1 MKRFLIR
8 YELTARGKFRRIVFS
23 LQYEIID
30 LRPTT
35 DALLPEYTENP
46 SCGEKSKVGPLLGF
60 WKNSSLR
67 EMTRLPSVC
76 LFAPLCVTDG
86 NDDSENM

>member
-1 MKRFLIR
+1 MFSVR
-8 YELTARGKFRRIVFS
+8 YELTARGKFKRIMFS

-30 LRPTT
+30 LRLPT
-35 DALLPEYTENP
+35 DAPLPEHTENP
-46 SCGEKSKVGPLLGF
+46 PCGEKSKVGPLLGF

-67 EMTRLPSVC
+67 EITWPPSVC
-76 LFAPLCVTDG
+76 LFATLWISDG

>member
-1 MKRFLIR
+1 MFSVR
-8 YELTARGKFRRIVFS
+8 YELTPREKIRRTVFS

-30 LRPTT
+30 LRLPT
-35 DALLPEYTENP
+35 DAPLPEHTENL

-67 EMTRLPSVC
+67 EMTRSPSVC
-76 LFAPLCVTDG
+76 LFATLWVSDG